1 MQRITDRVS
10 QEYLSRPP
18 ARSLP
23 FGATLDLIGDYLV
36 ERPLQTL
43 LDPVL
48 IVSILLL
55 GVLLAVGARWA
66 ILLPLGIIALWLG
79 RRLLRLWRVVSEEIA
94 LLRKGLIVKAHILK
108 LQPHRTIT
116 GEIDGALLACA
127 IPVKTARTYV
137 GSIWLADGHEAL
149 RLMHQGQLDV
159 ICLPRAPGTWRVI
172 EPVQSQIRYDRVGP
186 IPDIP
191 RDF

>member
-1 MQRITDRVS
+1 MALGFQRGF
-10 QEYLSRPP
+10 PG
-18 ARSLP
+18 
-23 FGATLDLIGDYLV
+23 FGLA
-36 ERPLQTL
+36 PLFE
-43 LDPVL
+43 
-48 IVSILLL
+48 
-55 GVLLAVGARWA
+55 
-66 ILLPLGIIALWLG
+66 LG
-79 RRLLRLWRVVSEEIA
+79 RAVAVAEI
-94 LLRKGLIVKAHILK
+94 
-108 LQPHRTIT
+108 

-127 IPVKTARTYV
+127 IPVKPARTYV

>member
-1 MQRITDRVS
+1 MYLDHQNLNDLFGLRLVPTLRSVVS
-10 QEYLSRPP
+10 FT
-18 ARSLP
+18 AD
-23 FGATLDLIGDYLV
+23 AT
-36 ERPLQTL
+36 RH
-43 LDPVL
+43 
-48 IVSILLL
+48 
-55 GVLLAVGARWA
+55 
-66 ILLPLGIIALWLG
+66 
-79 RRLLRLWRVVSEEIA
+79 LWRVVSEEIA
-94 LLRKGLIVKAHILK
+94 LLRRGLIVKAHILK

-127 IPVKTARTYV
+127 IPVKPARTYV